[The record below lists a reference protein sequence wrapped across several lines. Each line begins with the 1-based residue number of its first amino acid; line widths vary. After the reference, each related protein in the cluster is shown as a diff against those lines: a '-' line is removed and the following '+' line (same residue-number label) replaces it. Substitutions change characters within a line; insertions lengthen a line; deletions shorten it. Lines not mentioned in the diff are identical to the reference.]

1 MKDEMGFWGTPTSTL
16 DWCEA
21 NYENV
26 YFIAEFW
33 NTVSN
38 LGMIIPPV
46 YGIYH
51 CYRQGLENKFIV
63 NYALLLLTG
72 IGSWMFHM
80 TLKYEMQLL
89 DELPMVWGA
98 SYMLHTL
105 YEIHMCTKKGTARVG
120 IVIAAYSSILTI
132 SYLIFPNPIYYE
144 VMYGILILANII
156 LGMRR
161 SYIDGGQV
169 TGILFFGGLL
179 LYAIGFVF
187 WNIDNH
193 FCSFLSSFREN
204 IRANNDLLAVI
215 LPLTQLHAWW
225 HLLAGYAGY
234 IHIIVCIQH
243 RLKYLKMK
251 TSIEGSVVG
260 LKVVV
265 IEDFNHNKLK

>member
-1 MKDEMGFWGTPTSTL
+1 MKDETGFWGTPTSTL

-46 YGIYH
+46 SGIYH

-63 NYALLLLTG
+63 NYAFLLLTG

-169 TGILFFGGLL
+169 TRILFFGGLL

-204 IRANNDLLAVI
+204 VRANNNLLIVI
-215 LPLTQLHAWW
+215 SPLTQLHGWW

-251 TSIEGSVVG
+251 TSLEGSVVG

>member
-1 MKDEMGFWGTPTSTL
+1 MKDEIGFWGTPTSTL

-21 NYENV
+21 NYENT

-46 YGIYH
+46 YGIYD

-63 NYALLLLTG
+63 NYVLLLLTG
-72 IGSWMFHM
+72 IGSLMFHM

-98 SYMLHTL
+98 SYMLYTL
-105 YEIHMCTKKGTARVG
+105 YEIHMRTEKGTAYVG
-120 IVIAAYSSILTI
+120 IGIVAYSSILTI

-204 IRANNDLLAVI
+204 VRANNDLLTI
-215 LPLTQLHAWW
+215 ISPLTQLHGWW

-251 TSIEGSVVG
+251 TSLEGSVVG

>member
-1 MKDEMGFWGTPTSTL
+1 MKDETGFWGTPTSTL

-21 NYENV
+21 NYENT

-46 YGIYH
+46 SGIYH

-98 SYMLHTL
+98 SYMLYTL
-105 YEIHMCTKKGTARVG
+105 YEIHMCTKKGTAYVG
-120 IVIAAYSSILTI
+120 IGIAAYSSILTI

-169 TGILFFGGLL
+169 TGILFFGGLF
-179 LYAIGFVF
+179 LYAMGFVF

-204 IRANNDLLAVI
+204 VRADNDLLTVI
-215 LPLTQLHAWW
+215 SPLTQLHGWW

-251 TSIEGSVVG
+251 TSLEGSVVG

-265 IEDFNHNKLK
+265 IEDFNQNKFK